1 MPAIEIIKMNFM
13 KSILLL
19 ILFSVPVIAQLDST
33 ISYFEN
39 GKISSIIRFN
49 SGVRDGEASFFWEN
63 GNKKEEFTYING
75 RIEGLVKRFF
85 ENGNLREMFV
95 IQSRKREGP
104 TSLFDSLGNYVE
116 DIFYEEGILVVDKL
130 VLDDGKYTK
139 LLASNDLVE
148 SEMENQPQQK
158 KKKVDPNNPLPPVI
172 EDNHN
177 YEDDP
182 AFYKTVELMPE
193 PVGGMDAI
201 YKKLHYP
208 KEAKEN
214 GIEGIVTIM
223 AYIERNGEVLDAQV
237 VSGIGYGCDESARLA
252 VYYHRFKPGMQR
264 GQRVRIQMEI
274 PVEFKLPVSEI
285 KSD

>member
-1 MPAIEIIKMNFM
+1 M

-158 KKKVDPNNPLPPVI
+158 KKKVNGDTNSGAWCPPARG
-172 EDNHN
+172 
-177 YEDDP
+177 P
-182 AFYKTVELMPE
+182 AGSTVRDAAPGWRPPRSTGYTW
-193 PVGGMDAI
+193 PVWPPSPRSWPTSTRWFG
-201 YKKLHYP
+201 P
-208 KEAKEN
+208 
-214 GIEGIVTIM
+214 TI
-223 AYIERNGEVLDAQV
+223 
-237 VSGIGYGCDESARLA
+237 C
-252 VYYHRFKPGMQR
+252 PG
-264 GQRVRIQMEI
+264 
-274 PVEFKLPVSEI
+274 
-285 KSD
+285 